1 MDEKQTSFLNRINEL
16 SIQEITSEEFFDEL
30 FSVEEFKRLRHKL
43 DIENRCKEIGLTKG
57 SFDRLY
63 KARENEQ
70 KEMLK
75 SMKRGFFEGEGN
87 VIDFGEDE
95 PKLSCGMWVANMDG
109 IFLDTVLGR
118 VCACRHPIYPAEIY
132 CNVLTNE
139 YKLKLRYFLR
149 GYWHE
154 IIVDREV
161 ISSAT
166 KIVSLSNKGIQ
177 VTSENA
183 RYLIKFL
190 NEVEAMNAMSIMEKK
205 STSKFGWINGQ
216 FMPYTAGIEFDNEDS
231 LRPLF
236 KSIDHC
242 GDFPTWLCEI
252 MDIRQKKRL
261 ELQIYFAAS
270 LASVLV
276 EPCGSLPFIISLFG
290 GTGLGKTVA
299 LMYAS
304 SIWGNPCEGGFIS
317 DAKSTPTALEVKL
330 DCLNSLPL
338 MIDDIAQVQNQYEG
352 KFSQLIYQWCSGR
365 GRERSNLKL
374 GLSKSGTWRNCI
386 LTNGERSLAAETSQG
401 GAVNRIIEIELTEE
415 LFEDGTA
422 TANCFRKNYGYFGE
436 MFVEQLVLLH
446 GDDDESWQTVVA
458 REVNDI
464 LTELKKMSKASGDE
478 KEDKQLIPLA
488 EILWTD
494 KFIEKTF
501 FHDGNVIDIDAAF
514 KLLKS
519 RSEISEH
526 NRCYEY
532 IQEQL
537 AVHGS
542 HFLKDADTEPNMT
555 IDPWGYYKDNGNTV
569 VIFSNAFNKMLKDA
583 GFQGKS
589 FLGWAKANKL
599 IEFDEKESRNQK
611 RIRWKGKLLRAVILK
626 IQTEFETDPQTG
638 FVTIPDD
645 ISEDLPF
652 D

>member
-1 MDEKQTSFLNRINEL
+1 MDEKQTAFLNRIDQL

-30 FSVEEFKRLRHKL
+30 FSVEEFKRLKYKL
-43 DIENRCKEIGLTKG
+43 EIENRCKEIGLTKG
-57 SFDRLY
+57 HFDKLY
-63 KARENEQ
+63 KLRDAET
-70 KEMLK
+70 KAMIK
-75 SMKRGFFEGEGN
+75 GMKQGIFEGEGY
-87 VIDFGEDE
+87 VLDFGEDE
-95 PKLSCGMWVANMDG
+95 PKLSCGLWIANMDG
-109 IFLDTVLGR
+109 IFIETAFGR
-118 VCACRHPIYPAEIY
+118 VCACRHPIYPSEIY

-139 YKLKLRYFLR
+139 YKIKLRYFLR
-149 GYWHE
+149 GLWHE
-154 IIVDREV
+154 IIVDREA
-161 ISSAT
+161 ISSAN
-166 KIVSLSNKGIQ
+166 KIVGLSNKGIQ

-183 RYLIKFL
+183 RYLVKFL
-190 NEVEAMNAMSIMEKK
+190 NEVEALNGSAIMEKK

-236 KSIDHC
+236 KSINRC
-242 GDFPTWLCEI
+242 GSMADWLCEVV
-252 MDIRQKKRL
+252 DIRKKKRL

-299 LMYAS
+299 LMYAA
-304 SIWGNPCEGGFIS
+304 SIYGDPCEGGFIS

-374 GLSKSGTWRNCI
+374 GLSKSGSWRNCI

-401 GAVNRIIEIELTEE
+401 GAVNRIIEIELTQE
-415 LFEDGTA
+415 LFEDGTR
-422 TANCFRKNYGYFGE
+422 TANCFRKNYGFFGE
-436 MFVEQLVLLH
+436 LFVEQLMQIQ
-446 GDDDESWQTVVA
+446 GEDGESWQTVVA
-458 REVNDI
+458 REVGEI
-464 LTELKKMSKASGDE
+464 LTELKQKSKDSGDE

-494 KFIEKTF
+494 RFVEKTF
-501 FHDGNVIDIDAAF
+501 FHDGILIDLDEAF
-514 KLLKS
+514 ALLKS

-542 HFLKDADTEPNMT
+542 HFLKDAEAEPNMT
-555 IDPWGYYKDNGNTV
+555 IDPWGYYKDNGRSV
-569 VIFSNAFNKMLKDA
+569 VIFANAFNRMLKEA
-583 GFQGKS
+583 SFQAKS
-589 FLGWAKANKL
+589 FLGWAKANNL
-599 IEFDEKESRNQK
+599 IEFDEKENRNQK
-611 RIRWKGKLLRAVILK
+611 RIRWKGKLLRAVILRV
-626 IQTEFETDPQTG
+626 QTEYETDPQTG
-638 FVTIPDD
+638 FVKIPDD
-645 ISEDLPF
+645 VDVDLPF

>member
-1 MDEKQTSFLNRINEL
+1 MDEKQTVFLNRINEL

-30 FSVEEFKRLRHKL
+30 FSVEEFKRLKYKL
-43 DIENRCKEIGLTKG
+43 DIENRCKDIGLTKG
-57 SFDRLY
+57 AFDRLY
-63 KARENEQ
+63 KVRENEQ
-70 KEMLK
+70 KEIIK

-87 VIDFGEDE
+87 VLDFGDGE
-95 PKLSCGMWVANMDG
+95 PQLSCGMWVASMDG
-109 IFLDTVLGR
+109 IFLDTVYGR

-132 CNVLTNE
+132 RNVLTNE
-139 YKLKLRYFLR
+139 YKLKLRYYLR
-149 GYWHE
+149 GYWNE
-154 IIVDREV
+154 IIVDRES

-190 NEVEAMNAMSIMEKK
+190 NEVEALNAMSIQEKK
-205 STSKFGWINGQ
+205 STSKFGWVNGQ
-216 FMPYTAGIEFDNEDS
+216 FMPYTDGIEFDNEDT

-236 KSIDHC
+236 KSINHC
-242 GDFPTWLCEI
+242 GDFATWLCEI
-252 MDIRQKKRL
+252 AEIRQKKRL

-304 SIWGNPCEGGFIS
+304 SIWGDPCEGGFIS

-338 MIDDIAQVQNQYEG
+338 MVDDIAQVQNQYEG

-415 LFEDGTA
+415 LFEDGTK
-422 TANCFRKNYGYFGE
+422 TANIFRKNYGYFGE
-436 MFVEQLVLLH
+436 MFVEHLMMLQ
-446 GDDDESWQTVVA
+446 GEDDESWQTVVA
-458 REVNDI
+458 REVNEI
-464 LTELKKMSKASGDE
+464 LTKLKKMSKASGDE

-488 EILWTD
+488 EIIWTD
-494 KFIEKTF
+494 RFVEKTF
-501 FHDGNVIDIDAAF
+501 FHDGIVIDIDEAF

-555 IDPWGYYKDNGNTV
+555 IDPWGYYKDANTV

-589 FLGWAKANKL
+589 FLGWAKSNKL

-626 IQTEFETDPQTG
+626 CQTELEADPQTG
-638 FVTIPDD
+638 FVKIPDD
-645 ISEDLPF
+645 ISDDLPF